1 MKKTYTILISLLI
14 TASTFAQSPEKMS
27 YQAVIRNINDALV
40 TNTSVG
46 MQISILQGSAS
57 GTAAY
62 VETQTPTSNTNGLVS
77 LEIGAG
83 TIISGTFLNIDW
95 SAGPY
100 FIKTETDP
108 TGGTNYT
115 ISGTSQLLSMPYAL
129 YAKTSGSSTP
139 GPQGVTG
146 SIGAIGPT
154 GAIGATGSQGQTGA
168 TGVAGIQ
175 GQTGAIGTQ
184 GQTGSTGVAG
194 IQGQTGAIG
203 TQGQTGVT
211 GVAGIQGQT
220 GAIGTQ
226 GQTGSTGVA
235 GIQGQT
241 GAIGTQG
248 QTGVT
253 GVAGIQGQTGLTGS
267 QGQTGTTGIAGIQGQ
282 TGATGAQGLQGNTGA
297 TGVTGADGVG
307 GVAQAG
313 TNINIIGAGTITSP
327 YVINSTGTSALTIGQ
342 SYQGGKIFWLDSTGQ
357 HGLIAA
363 TADQIQGIQWDNGS
377 NTITNAVRDGIGAG
391 IYNTERIIA
400 NESTGNYAAQ
410 ICANYQ
416 GGDYGDWYLPS
427 KYELNLLY
435 LQRVAV
441 GGFTSAY
448 YRSSTES
455 NISTAWAQSFLY
467 GTQNATNMSWTNY
480 VRAIRAF

>member
-220 GAIGTQ
+220 GAIG
-226 GQTGSTGVA
+226 S
-235 GIQGQT
+235 
-241 GAIGTQG
+241 QG